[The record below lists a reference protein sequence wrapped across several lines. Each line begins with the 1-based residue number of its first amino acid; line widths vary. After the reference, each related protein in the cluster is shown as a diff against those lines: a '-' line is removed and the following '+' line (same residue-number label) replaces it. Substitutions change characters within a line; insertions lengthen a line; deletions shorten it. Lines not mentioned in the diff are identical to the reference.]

1 MYVRRKSNWYIYFI
15 AFGITLVLVIA
26 AIIMFR
32 WYLFPS
38 DTQDT
43 GLDKVTGELTDDFKP
58 TAEHSFRLVAMLS
71 EGVTD
76 SPEFFWLVEYDAVEN
91 RFAFV
96 PLPNGISMANEGR
109 TLPNVYTA
117 QGGMEVLR
125 VVNNVLGVGC
135 TTFVKMDRQ
144 CFEELIVAF
153 GNVDYSLPR
162 TVIINGDGEIATY
175 NSGVQLLTATDI
187 YRLIV
192 IADYDDGESFR
203 FKVAGDIFAELIN
216 QNYNNVDG
224 NLLDI
229 YFDLIVKNCETNLTE
244 DVYKKHKA
252 ALLNTIKYG
261 VMPAEFYI
269 PYGEYTADGG
279 FDIAENSVVTI
290 KQKAGLL

>member
-15 AFGITLVLVIA
+15 AFGITLVLVVT

-43 GLDKVTGELTDDFKP
+43 GLNKATGELNEDFKP
-58 TAEHSFRLVAMLS
+58 TAEHSFRMVTMLS

-76 SPEFFWLVEYDAVEN
+76 NPEFFCLIEYDAPEN

-96 PLPNGISMANEGR
+96 PMPNGISMAKEGR
-109 TLPNVYTA
+109 TLSNVYAA

-125 VVNNVLGVGC
+125 VVNNELGVGC
-135 TTFVKMDRQ
+135 SSFVKMDRKS
-144 CFEELIVAF
+144 FENLLVAF

-162 TVIINGDGEIATY
+162 TVVINDDGEIATY
-175 NSGVQLLTATDI
+175 NSGIQLLTATDI
-187 YRLIV
+187 YRLIL
-192 IADYDDGESFR
+192 IANYEDGESFR
-203 FKVAGDIFAELIN
+203 FKVAGDIFAELVN
-216 QNYNNVDG
+216 QNYNSVDS

-229 YFDLIVKNCETNLTE
+229 FFDMIIKSSETNLAA
-244 DVYKKHKA
+244 DDYKKYKA
-252 ALLNTIKYG
+252 ALLNTIKDG

-279 FDIAENSVVTI
+279 FIIAENSVITI

>member
-43 GLDKVTGELTDDFKP
+43 GLDKATGELTDNFKP

-96 PLPNGISMANEGR
+96 PLPNGISMADEGR

-144 CFEELIVAF
+144 SFEELIVAF

-162 TVIINGDGEIATY
+162 TVIINGDGEITTY

-203 FKVAGDIFAELIN
+203 FKIAGDIFAELIN

-229 YFDLIVKNCETNLTE
+229 YFDLIEKNCETNLTE
-244 DVYKKHKA
+244 EVYKNHKA

-279 FDIAENSVVTI
+279 FNIAENSVVTI